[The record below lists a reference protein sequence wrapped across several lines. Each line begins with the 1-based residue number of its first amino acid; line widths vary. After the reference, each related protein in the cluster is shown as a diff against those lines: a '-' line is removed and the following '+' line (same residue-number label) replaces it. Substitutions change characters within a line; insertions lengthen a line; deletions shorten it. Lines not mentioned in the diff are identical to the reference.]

1 VYVLGQAEE
10 QATVVFKG
18 REAVKFASQ
27 SAELNHLAVTGT
39 TPQGQ
44 PISLDFWVDD
54 NRKIIKMTV
63 PSQGVE
69 AFQEGFEP
77 AAAVAASQPN
87 ERRIPEVR
95 P

>member
-1 VYVLGQAEE
+1 VLGQAEE
-10 QATVVFKG
+10 NASVVFKG
-18 REAVKFASQ
+18 REPVEFAAKTAQ
-27 SAELNHLAVTGT
+27 LNHLAVTGT

-54 NRKIIKMTV
+54 NRKIIKMAV

-69 AFQEGFEP
+69 AFQDGFEP
-77 AAAVAASQPN
+77 KAPAASSEHPAS
-87 ERRIPEVR
+87 PKMPSVV